1 MLFSRFLQRTHATT
15 AAYAARRLPFRCPRA
30 FHASAVRRLLDMEKV
45 NTSARLT
52 ELRRLMHERQ
62 IDVYSTVSCSENGAS
77 PLTTRQW
84 CLPKTAT
91 RASTLRLAMHA
102 AV

>member
-1 MLFSRFLQRTHATT
+1 
-15 AAYAARRLPFRCPRA
+15 
-30 FHASAVRRLLDMEKV
+30 MEKV
-45 NTSARLT
+45 NTSARLA

-62 IDVYSTVSCSENGAS
+62 IDVYSTVPCSEGELP

-91 RASTLRLAMHA
+91 RASTLRPAMHA